1 MEGRE
6 GTPVRLGLE
15 RFGVADVMGHRWP
28 RRMVS
33 PKLSESLYMYL
44 IHMFH
49 NLGALVN
56 TVRKEKNLCWFP
68 SGARRRSAPLFRPS
82 GLFSPWFGT
91 CPNNVWQLRR
101 LSAARPSCHLALDIC
116 TLSFSPQQICSLTGH
131 HCLSRI
137 RKAFIATDSP
147 GREARKFHAGTYSRY
162 KLC

>member
-49 NLGALVN
+49 NVGALVN
-56 TVRKEKNLCWFP
+56 TV
-68 SGARRRSAPLFRPS
+68 
-82 GLFSPWFGT
+82 
-91 CPNNVWQLRR
+91 
-101 LSAARPSCHLALDIC
+101 
-116 TLSFSPQQICSLTGH
+116 
-131 HCLSRI
+131 
-137 RKAFIATDSP
+137 
-147 GREARKFHAGTYSRY
+147 
-162 KLC
+162 